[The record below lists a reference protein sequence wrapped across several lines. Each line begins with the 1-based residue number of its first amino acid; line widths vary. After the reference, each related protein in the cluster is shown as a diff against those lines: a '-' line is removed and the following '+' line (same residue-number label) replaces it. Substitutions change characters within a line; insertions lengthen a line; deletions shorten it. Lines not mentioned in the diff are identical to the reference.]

1 MIDPSALSDEKQP
14 SFRIDRQGG
23 DGPDGSPMGPAVPD
37 AASQFQ
43 ADVALAEQGDP
54 DAAQRVLSSVS
65 GMTMPVRERADL
77 RRRIRPGLQAG
88 LMRQADKAPI
98 EPERTKPSW
107 VGNKMS
113 DLSILRLQDTIGF
126 AEGGIHNS
134 GRFMSP
140 TERAFSEDKQSV
152 GKAAEMLWMRLFD
165 PDELQE
171 AAAFLAPGFAFKDAL
186 GAEADDKNALAYVNP
201 MAWARAFDKAQELPD
216 QATLVRRLQGQTAV
230 ARNDLRYV
238 DEVIIPNLIDAWDT
252 GRYTP
257 AQLRDAVRRTGLRP
271 DNALGRR
278 IDNMRYQRHIS
289 AKPEGVDGSQW
300 RARFK
305 PLAPNFKTE
314 AEALRDSA
322 AQMGE
327 VGLVEEL
334 PSAALGMLGMF
345 GDVAENLTLSGLQD
359 DYKQL
364 AQLIRDGKPVPEDL
378 ADRVVAFELQEARP
392 RTKTAKHVGEFAD
405 SFGYV
410 LDMYVGD
417 KLLSKI
423 PGLDKL
429 AKKFPKSIGQVARGF
444 GMTDDALIAAAK
456 EASPLW
462 RNVGNKIMGVRT
474 EIALGGARGAAV
486 TGSVARGLGQAAAA
500 TTASTALQAGASLA
514 DRGDLSITRVGM
526 PGMTA
531 LERSMREE
539 VMVGINPDTMQPTF
553 NVSETAVSDSPT
565 AADFFGTATEF
576 VSEHLGRHLPL
587 VGSDMT
593 PNARRR
599 ALANA
604 MGGTMGAAT
613 RNRFVRALSGASD
626 AVPIGGIF
634 EEHAEE
640 VLKRGL
646 DKFAGVLTGN
656 EQLSET
662 EVLGGMA
669 EMVDEFERV
678 ALNTSLMRAGRATK
692 DRLNQRR
699 STRQRAKL
707 VDGLIRDVQ
716 NMDNDPEAAARVQ
729 KYLDRSRTPD
739 PEVIGEVV
747 AGIEGADFVDLE
759 TLSDEA
765 RSTLNHF
772 ASTYGVTIVPMQGA
786 VSEEGLFSDKTP
798 GVIYLSVDTLND
810 EGKLSE
816 ATPKILQEVAMHE
829 LEHDAQ
835 FLLGDLWGPLAEGMK
850 AKHPEVWEA
859 ATKRYQAR
867 TPGFDQLSPE
877 VQAEEAAS
885 QIAQDNAIL
894 VDALLND
901 PQVGRLL
908 AEMDAG
914 GEMSPMERI
923 QHGLRRLV
931 TFDLSGRRSRDRAA
945 RVLREKIGF
954 EGTSAEAAAAY
965 DISEMLRDVMAIRG
979 AVRINQSL
987 GRHAGILGVSDNE
1000 YVDPSPEIMRRLEL
1014 ERQRMGAPLSEIPVG
1029 GLYMPANLYPAL
1041 DQQAPAQDFD
1051 VQPFDD
1057 MRQEATERAAARVAA
1072 ENEREA
1078 TASAQAVPQL
1088 DTEVA
1093 RAEEVY
1099 NQRVEAAEQEY
1110 SRDQEGRTP
1119 GQEQRA
1125 VERYDQ
1131 QVLEA
1136 TNEYNAEVDAINE
1149 RRDEAQRVIERE
1161 AQSRR
1166 DSDPE
1171 IGALAAEFA
1180 NIQEQEDQARAE
1192 APRPIPQRPDF
1203 IPFGESVL
1211 EPAQP
1216 AEAAPQPTQALP
1228 TAEDTA
1234 QLLEQDTPEGAEA
1247 RAERD
1252 AQQEAQ
1258 RERTDAAAR
1267 GEAELQRNIQ
1277 GVLPGDRIRIR
1288 QSSPAYDPTIGR
1300 LQQQEGGF
1308 EVLEVTGPEGQQR
1321 IRIQVPGE
1329 SMSTVIPADQVRKLR
1344 GEQTMPTTEG
1354 TREAIDRTRED
1365 ARTGRVR
1372 FSPRTKGLR
1381 RGGRERAFQ
1390 GPRQEFVLS
1399 SVTARATP
1407 KRRLYDTFEE
1417 HRVVGMDGLKNNPA
1431 MKKHYD
1437 RQVQEARRIL
1447 GQRGAAMDDAAA
1459 LRAAEKFIIN
1469 NLLHLY
1475 DNYEAYRDRA
1485 KKWYDGANVIAK
1497 KLAADMGIQDFQ
1509 AAGTIA
1515 VLSPQRDWDQN
1526 VHLARLITRGTRQAA
1541 GTQATPEM
1549 IGWMQ
1554 QWDID
1559 QSEDSLKKM
1568 LKKAKTE
1575 EARAKAQRLY
1585 KAKLAA
1591 HQAMTQ
1597 AIRDA
1602 ESFDDL
1608 PMPEQGK
1615 FVRALI
1621 EVDASYDK
1629 NYRLQTPEGEDSVYA
1644 VTKDGARQK
1653 VGWPGNATIGKAV
1666 RAMDATIEELD
1677 VLVGDAHKVRSF
1689 YNNIM
1694 YPNGDWGDTTI
1705 DTHAVAAGMLMP
1717 YSGNSQPV
1725 KDVFSSANSSITGIN
1740 GTYPL
1745 YSTAYR
1751 RAAALRDFLGREMQ
1765 SVTWEAARGLFVP
1778 EVKNEESEAAAEAI
1792 WDDWRNGKISQSAAQ
1807 RRIFALYDGIN
1818 PPRWAASDD
1827 ADAAG
1832 ARDAEGEPGRS
1843 ADASGRGVRRSPR
1856 AGVPSQSSAGV
1867 PEDSGQAGRRDGA
1880 DANGVVPVITGA
1892 ERNKNFQK
1900 FIRRTKVRGKDGKPL
1915 VLYHGTRAPGDF
1927 SKFDRTS
1934 DIGYHFGTLDQAQS
1948 ERFVGYNAQQGE
1960 PAADYYEAE
1969 GSRNARVYPVY
1980 LDIRNPLIMPD
1991 LGLWPADQIVNVLKN
2006 LSGPAAR
2013 DWATQYAGAFEAG
2026 GEGIREQTVK
2036 AFKPVPESVVEDII
2050 NDLDLFDGNNW
2061 EQPNQARQLRVR
2073 YNEIIRKHLQ
2083 NAGYD
2088 GIVYVNE
2095 AEGDY
2100 ERPSYIA
2107 FSPHQVKSVYNK
2119 GTFDATDP
2127 DIRRSPRPRPMNP
2140 VDSFDLP
2147 EMTGFERFRSNYE
2160 DRFLR
2165 VQQFE
2170 QWLKSTHGV
2179 EVHGDQSPA
2188 SLMKRYPGRLR
2199 ARHQDI
2205 TDNFETPLLKVM
2217 ADNDLSVERVEQFLM
2232 AKHTEEANES
2242 LAERRRLA
2250 PVLRDEA
2257 LAARQ
2262 EARSLTGA
2270 DRQKKLQEAKFKEA
2284 RAERLDN
2291 PEGAVSYYTN
2301 ERAAEILREME
2312 ASPDFAALEEVA
2324 QIVYNMN
2331 EQTRDMLR
2339 EGGLISQA
2347 QRDDWRR
2354 FDFYVPMRSH
2364 EVHNTWAE
2372 TRGFQDAK
2380 PVSYVRKGRSEEGS
2394 VPNPL
2399 IFSFQQARSAINRAH
2414 KNIIGNRLVK
2424 LVEDAQQGEVM
2435 PADISGPRPDFNA
2448 PENLASF
2455 SFKRDGEQMMV
2466 KFKDVDLALA
2476 IKGMDMPELAAW
2488 EERWQQATRAVADF
2502 NTQYTPEFFVSNYI
2516 RDAIGAAVMAGEFRD
2531 EGYDIKRRRIAADT
2545 FGFLKAQVK
2554 PGSNTDFD
2562 AVIRE
2567 YKDAGGQIGWSDATD
2582 FGTIQSDIT
2591 KKLGRLTAS
2600 RTSRGV
2606 RKMLYAYP
2614 EFMSKWNLA
2623 MEQSTRL
2630 AVFRSMRLAGATP
2643 AQAAEAARDI
2653 TVDFNRRGHKSG
2665 FLNRAYMFFN
2675 AGVQGNA
2682 RAARAFLRS
2691 KEVKAAAGGGV
2702 VLGFFMDMF
2711 MAAGSDEDEDG
2722 RLEWDNTDSYTRYNH
2737 LHVPGSNVKVP
2748 LPYGWNLF
2756 PALGQALSRVHRG
2769 VLKPEQVYGE
2779 LGRLVF
2785 DTLSPVSIPEFTPEG
2800 LAVGLTPSVPRPLA
2814 EIVANLDYR
2823 GIPIYSEPF
2832 PGTLDLDSKQD
2843 QDSAY
2848 AGITTAIYELT
2859 GGKPAEAPGAV
2870 FPIDINPNA
2879 MGHVIE
2885 GIFGGTLRFAE
2896 KLLQAD
2902 DWADTDK
2909 RPIVRRV
2916 YKRPNPYGVQSNFFD
2931 LREESNLKVNALKL
2945 AQEEGDTEEVRR
2957 INSEYGSYIA
2967 VNDDLQRAYEE
2978 AKPLL
2983 EAASQAEDF
2992 ATREVYR
2999 KKADQVMGQPIR
3011 RFDRLERTKQL

>member
-1 MIDPSALSDEKQP
+1 MIDPSALSDEQQP

-23 DGPDGSPMGPAVPD
+23 DEPDGIPMGPAVPD
-37 AASQFQ
+37 EASQFQ
-43 ADVALAEQGDP
+43 ADVTLAEQGDP
-54 DAAQRVLSSVS
+54 DAAQRVLSNLS
-65 GMTMPVRERADL
+65 GMTVPVRERADL
-77 RRRIRPGLQAG
+77 RRRIQPGLQAG
-88 LMRQADKAPI
+88 LMRQAQKAPI
-98 EPERTKPSW
+98 EPERWKPRW
-107 VGNKMS
+107 VGNKMH
-113 DLSILRLQDTIGF
+113 DMSILRLQDTIGF

-140 TERAFSEDKQSV
+140 TERAFSEDNQSA
-152 GKAAEMLWMRLFD
+152 GRAGEMLLMRMFD
-165 PDELQE
+165 PNDFQE
-171 AAAFLAPGFAFKDAL
+171 MAAFLEPGFKFVQTIEDA
-186 GAEADDKNALAYVNP
+186 ATQSNAMAYINPLVWAQALQDTLA
-201 MAWARAFDKAQELPD
+201 LPD
-216 QATLVRRLQGQTAV
+216 QETRLKALQSQTDV

-252 GRYTP
+252 GLYTP

-289 AKPEGVDGSQW
+289 AKPDGVDGSQW

-314 AEALRDSA
+314 AEGLRDSA
-322 AQMGE
+322 AQMGQ
-327 VGLVEEL
+327 VGVFEEL
-334 PSAALGMLGMF
+334 PSAALGALGMF

-378 ADRVVAFELQEARP
+378 ADRIVAFELQEARP
-392 RTKTAKHVGEFAD
+392 RTKAAKHVGEFAD

-410 LDMYVGD
+410 LDMWLGD
-417 KLLSKI
+417 KLLKKI

-429 AKKFPKSIGQVARGF
+429 AKKFPKSIGQIARGF

-462 RNVGNKIMGVRT
+462 RNAGNKLMGIRT
-474 EIALGGARGAAV
+474 DIALGGARGAAV

-500 TTASTALQAGASLA
+500 TGASTVLQAGASLV

-553 NVSETAVSDSPT
+553 TVSETAVSDSPT
-565 AADFFGTATEF
+565 AADFFSTASEF
-576 VSEHLGRHLPL
+576 VSEHLGRYLPL

-593 PNARRR
+593 PNARRM

-604 MGGTMGAAT
+604 MSGTMGAAT

-626 AVPIGGIF
+626 AVPIGGIL

-640 VLKRGL
+640 VVKRGL

-678 ALNTSLMRAGRATK
+678 ALNTSLMRAGRAGK
-692 DRLNQRR
+692 DRLSQRR
-699 STRQRAKL
+699 SSRQRAQM

-765 RSTLNHF
+765 RSALNHF

-850 AKHPEVWEA
+850 AQHPEVWEA
-859 ATKRYQAR
+859 ATKRYKAR
-867 TPGFDQLSPE
+867 TPGFDELSPE
-877 VQAEEAAS
+877 VQDQEAAS

-945 RVLREKIGF
+945 RVLRDKIGF

-1000 YVDPSPEIMRRLEL
+1000 YVDPSPEIMRRIEL
-1014 ERQRMGAPLSEIPVG
+1014 ERQRMGAPLSEIPAG

-1041 DQQAPAQDFD
+1041 DQQEAPAQDFD
-1051 VQPFDD
+1051 VQPFDN

-1072 ENEREA
+1072 EDEREA
-1078 TASAQAVPQL
+1078 TASARADAQL

-1192 APRPIPQRPDF
+1192 ASRPIPQRPLF

-1211 EPAQP
+1211 QP
-1216 AEAAPQPTQALP
+1216 PLDAPQPTQALP

-1234 QLLEQDTPEGAEA
+1234 QLLEEDTPEGAEA

-1267 GEAELQRNIQ
+1267 GEAQLQRNIQ
-1277 GVLPGDRIRIR
+1277 EVLPGDRIRIR

-1354 TREAIDRTRED
+1354 TREAIEQTRED

-1372 FSPRTKGLR
+1372 FSPR
-1381 RGGRERAFQ
+1381 
-1390 GPRQEFVLS
+1390 
-1399 SVTARATP
+1399 
-1407 KRRLYDTFEE
+1407 
-1417 HRVVGMDGLKNNPA
+1417 
-1431 MKKHYD
+1431 
-1437 RQVQEARRIL
+1437 
-1447 GQRGAAMDDAAA
+1447 
-1459 LRAAEKFIIN
+1459 
-1469 NLLHLY
+1469 
-1475 DNYEAYRDRA
+1475 
-1485 KKWYDGANVIAK
+1485 
-1497 KLAADMGIQDFQ
+1497 
-1509 AAGTIA
+1509 
-1515 VLSPQRDWDQN
+1515 
-1526 VHLARLITRGTRQAA
+1526 
-1541 GTQATPEM
+1541 
-1549 IGWMQ
+1549 
-1554 QWDID
+1554 
-1559 QSEDSLKKM
+1559 
-1568 LKKAKTE
+1568 
-1575 EARAKAQRLY
+1575 
-1585 KAKLAA
+1585 
-1591 HQAMTQ
+1591 
-1597 AIRDA
+1597 
-1602 ESFDDL
+1602 
-1608 PMPEQGK
+1608 
-1615 FVRALI
+1615 
-1621 EVDASYDK
+1621 
-1629 NYRLQTPEGEDSVYA
+1629 
-1644 VTKDGARQK
+1644 
-1653 VGWPGNATIGKAV
+1653 
-1666 RAMDATIEELD
+1666 
-1677 VLVGDAHKVRSF
+1677 
-1689 YNNIM
+1689 
-1694 YPNGDWGDTTI
+1694 
-1705 DTHAVAAGMLMP
+1705 
-1717 YSGNSQPV
+1717 
-1725 KDVFSSANSSITGIN
+1725 
-1740 GTYPL
+1740 
-1745 YSTAYR
+1745 
-1751 RAAALRDFLGREMQ
+1751 
-1765 SVTWEAARGLFVP
+1765 
-1778 EVKNEESEAAAEAI
+1778 
-1792 WDDWRNGKISQSAAQ
+1792 
-1807 RRIFALYDGIN
+1807 
-1818 PPRWAASDD
+1818 
-1827 ADAAG
+1827 
-1832 ARDAEGEPGRS
+1832 
-1843 ADASGRGVRRSPR
+1843 
-1856 AGVPSQSSAGV
+1856 
-1867 PEDSGQAGRRDGA
+1867 RDGS
-1880 DANGVVPVITGA
+1880 DANGVVPVIKGA

-1900 FIRRTKVRGKDGKPL
+1900 FVRRTKVRDDKGKPL
-1915 VLYHGTRAPGDF
+1915 VVYHGTTSPNDF

-1934 DIGYHFGTLDQAQS
+1934 DIGYHFGTQEQAQS
-1948 ERFVGYNAQQGE
+1948 ARFIGWAAKEGRSD
-1960 PAADYYEAE
+1960 ADYYDWQQ
-1969 GSRNARVYPVY
+1969 SRSARVYPVY

-1991 LGLWPADQIVNVLKN
+1991 LGSWPAKAVVNVLQN
-2006 LSGPAAR
+2006 LSGKDAKAYAA
-2013 DWATQYAGAFEAG
+2013 DYARSSGVPMPD
-2026 GEGIREQTVK
+2026 RLLK
-2036 AFKPVPESVVEDII
+2036 AFKPIPVSVVEDII
-2050 NDLDLFDGNNW
+2050 DALDTFDGNKW
-2061 EQPNQARQLRVR
+2061 EEPQARVMRVA

-2088 GIVYVNE
+2088 GIAYINE
-2095 AEGDY
+2095 AEGDKPA
-2100 ERPSYIA
+2100 PSYIT
-2107 FSPHQVKSVYNK
+2107 FSSHQVKSIHNQ
-2119 GTFDATDP
+2119 GTFDATNP

-2147 EMTGFERFRSNYE
+2147 EMTGWERFRSNYE

-2205 TDNFETPLLKVM
+2205 TDNFETPLIKLMV
-2217 ADNDLSVERVEQFLM
+2217 DNDLSVERVEQFLM

-2257 LAARQ
+2257 FAARQ

-2284 RAERLDN
+2284 QADRIDN

-2339 EGGLISQA
+2339 EGRLISQA

-2414 KNIIGNRLVK
+2414 KNIIGNRLVD
-2424 LVEDAQQGEVM
+2424 LVERAGQAEVM

-2455 SFKRDGEQMMV
+2455 TFKRDGEQIMV

-2488 EERWQQATRAVADF
+2488 EQRWQQATRAIADF
-2502 NTQYTPEFFVSNYI
+2502 NTQYTPEFFISNAI
-2516 RDAIGAAVMAGEFRD
+2516 RDAIGASVMAGEFRD
-2531 EGYDIKRRRIAADT
+2531 AGYDIKRRRIAADT
-2545 FGFLKAQVK
+2545 IGFLKAQLK

-2582 FGTIQSDIT
+2582 FETIQSDIN
-2591 KKLGRLTAS
+2591 KKLKRLTAS
-2600 RTSRGV
+2600 RASRGA

-2614 EFMSKWNLA
+2614 ELMSKLNLA
-2623 MEQSTRL
+2623 MEQATRL

-2643 AQAAEAARDI
+2643 AKAAEAARDI

-2691 KEVKAAAGGGV
+2691 KEVQAAAGGGV

-2711 MAAGSDEDEDG
+2711 MAAGSGEDEDG

-2756 PALGQALSRVHRG
+2756 PALGQALGRLHRG
-2769 VLKPEQVYGE
+2769 VIKPEQVYGE
-2779 LGRLVF
+2779 LGRMVF

-2859 GGKPAEAPGAV
+2859 GGKPADAPGALL
-2870 FPIDINPNA
+2870 PIDINPNA

-2902 DWADTDK
+2902 DWSDTDK
-2909 RPIVRRV
+2909 RPLVRRV
-2916 YKRPNPYGVQSNFFD
+2916 YKRPNPYGVQGNFFD
-2931 LREESNLKVNALKL
+2931 LREESNMKVNARKL
-2945 AQEEGDTEEVRR
+2945 ALEEGDTEEVRR
-2957 INSEYGSYIA
+2957 IDSEYGSFIA
-2967 VNDDLQRAYEE
+2967 VNDDLRRAYEE

-2999 KKADQVMGQPIR
+2999 KKADQVMGQVIR